1 MCSSDYDFLTGGCPL
16 SWIVIALISA
26 AIIAL
31 VSISDKAVIY
41 RYARSPLT
49 LPLLIGMAQTTVG
62 LIVLAIVRI
71 PSGATLEASGS
82 AVLSGA
88 LFGLS
93 GVLGQRVLFTQEVSR
108 TIPVVQSAPI
118 FAALLAVVVLDESI
132 SVIQWLGIVAT
143 VLGSV
148 FLSLRI
154 TAGIKSIILHRSFY
168 LLMISAFMFGAANVA
183 GKVALD
189 ELPVLYTHGL
199 RMLALGLVFLMF
211 SFRLAPLVDVRRFFS
226 QRSPA
231 LLFVSTNEF
240 ITANVGI
247 LLLLWALSLGPAS
260 LVTALL
266 GTRALFVVL
275 YSTGLAIV
283 WRGALGEE
291 TSPGIVAIKVF
302 STMLIV
308 AGVVAIAL

>member
-1 MCSSDYDFLTGGCPL
+1 M
-16 SWIVIALISA
+16 SWVVITLISA
-26 AIIAL
+26 AVIAL
-31 VSISDKAVIY
+31 VSISDKTVIY

-62 LIVLAIVRI
+62 IVVLAAVRV
-71 PSGATLEASGS
+71 PPGATLEASGS

-118 FAALLAVVVLDESI
+118 FAALLALVVLDESI
-132 SVIQWLGIVAT
+132 SALQWLGIIAT
-143 VLGSV
+143 VLGSAL
-148 FLSLRI
+148 LSLRI
-154 TAGIKSIILHRSFY
+154 TAGVGSIFLHRSFY
-168 LLMISAFMFGAANVA
+168 LLMLSAFFFGAANVV

-199 RMLALGLVFLMF
+199 RMFALGLIFLMF
-211 SFRLAPLVDVRRFFS
+211 AFRSAPWADVRGYFS
-226 QRSPA
+226 RRSPA

-240 ITANVGI
+240 LTANVGL
-247 LLLLWALSLGPAS
+247 LLLLWALSVGPAS
-260 LVTALL
+260 LVTALFSA
-266 GTRALFVVL
+266 RALFVVL
-275 YSTGLAIV
+275 YSTGLAII
-283 WRGALGEE
+283 WRGALGEQ
-291 TSPGIVAIKVF
+291 TSTGVVATKIL
-302 STMLIV
+302 STVLIV